1 MARSGPSSGSGEQAA
16 LFFGGIGLA
25 VLGVWVPLQIA
36 DPPGYDG
43 AGPVGAVLSLFTGK
57 VQWTGEC
64 TLVLVAELLVLL
76 TLAGAGWLLW
86 RRLRGRR
93 PRIDRKARHMARRG
107 DLDRLTPEAV
117 RASAARLRPSLTEP
131 ISPADSGI
139 PLCEAL
145 PSGTPLRLDWESTG
159 LDLAGPRRGKTT
171 TRIIPGIVEA
181 PGPVL
186 STSNKPDVLDA
197 TRGVRETK
205 GKVWIGDPQGLS
217 GIDQEFWIDYLR
229 PVTSITDAR
238 RLAEAFSAGER
249 TDGKNE
255 WDLYAEALLATLIL
269 AAAASGRTL
278 LDVYDWT
285 TKPGDD
291 EPALL
296 LEQHGHGGPA
306 SPASALWGNI
316 NKPDKFRG
324 SIYGTAQEM
333 LVCLQEPRYQRWVT
347 PQPGLPEFKP
357 EEFVVSTDTLYLVSE
372 GGPGSPAPLIAALV
386 DAVHEAGS
394 RAAMRMP
401 GRRLDPPLPSFLD
414 EVANIVRIKRLPQ
427 QFSFYGSRGL
437 PIVAALQNYAQGVGV
452 WGKEGMEALFAAT
465 NVVTYSGGIKDPTFL
480 RMISELI
487 GDRDVMVRSVSTGRS
502 GRSVSQQTRKERIL
516 TVAELA
522 ALAFGRTIVIP
533 SGAPVVLG
541 RSIPWQEG
549 PHAQAIR
556 DSLARFD
563 PAGEH
568 YDAGLAPVPDLDLNV
583 AADLDSVFGEGS
595 SSR

>member
-1 MARSGPSSGSGEQAA
+1 MAQTKGPSSGNGEGMA
-16 LFFGGIGLA
+16 LFVGALA
-25 VLGVWVPLQIA
+25 AAVFGVWIPLKVA
-36 DPPGYDG
+36 SPPGYDG
-43 AGPVGAVLSLFTGK
+43 AGPVGATLSVFTGK
-57 VQWTGEC
+57 VQWTVMC
-64 TLVLVAELLVLL
+64 TVVLVGELLVLAL
-76 TLAGAGWLLW
+76 LAGGGLWLW

-93 PRIDRKARHMARRG
+93 PKIDRKARHMAQRR

-117 RASAARLRPSLTEP
+117 QASAARLRPSLTGT

-145 PSGTPLRLDWESTG
+145 PSGTPLRLDWESTA

-186 STSNKPDVLDA
+186 STSNKPDVVDA
-197 TRGVRETK
+197 TRGVREQL
-205 GKVWIGDPQGLS
+205 GRIWLGDLQGLS
-217 GIDQEFWIDYLR
+217 GAEQGFWVDLLR
-229 PVTSITDAR
+229 RMTSITEAR

-249 TDGKNE
+249 ANGKNE
-255 WDLYAEALLATLIL
+255 WDLYAEGLLATLIL
-269 AAAASGRTL
+269 AAVSGRTL

-285 TKPGDD
+285 TKPGDE

-296 LEQHGHGGPA
+296 LEKHGHGGPA

-333 LVCLQEPRYQRWVT
+333 LVCLQEPRYQRWIT
-347 PQPGLPEFKP
+347 PQPGLPEFQP
-357 EEFVVSTDTLYLVSE
+357 EEFVLSTDTLYLVSE
-372 GGPGSPAPLIAALV
+372 GGPGSPAPLVAALV

-394 RAAMRMP
+394 TAALKMP
-401 GRRLDPPLPSFLD
+401 GRRLDPPLGSFLD

-487 GDRDVMVRSVSTGRS
+487 GDRDVMVRSVSNGRG

-516 TVAELA
+516 TVAELS

-541 RSIPWQEG
+541 RSVPWQEG
-549 PHAQAIR
+549 PHAEGIR

-563 PAGEH
+563 PAGAN
-568 YDAGLAPVPDLDLNV
+568 YDAALAEVPELDLDLS
-583 AADLDSVFGEGS
+583 AAAVLEE
-595 SSR
+595 RK